1 MQSVTLVGAI
11 FCVGATAHAED
22 GITPYIGIYGG
33 MAFPESLHDVKGRG
47 DLSGLTFSDFGL
59 KNGPIVGGKFGVMG
73 PGSDSLARWF
83 GLEIDV
89 SYIQSK
95 IKQQNAQVS
104 FLGLNGTLPID
115 ETKVQLIT
123 GALHL
128 IAKYPDGRVQPYI
141 GAGPAAV
148 HARVSES
155 NTFNSS
161 NTTALGCQPSE
172 DYA

>member
-1 MQSVTLVGAI
+1 
-11 FCVGATAHAED
+11 
-22 GITPYIGIYGG
+22 
-33 MAFPESLHDVKGRG
+33 
-47 DLSGLTFSDFGL
+47 
-59 KNGPIVGGKFGVMG
+59 MG